1 MTQYSKSALARH
13 TRLALLTM
21 TMGLAA
27 CGGGGDDGGT
37 NTNTPGAGGPGTG
50 VSITTEQAQASA
62 RSASQPFSN
71 AWDAVSGVVADS
83 KAADVALGVSG
94 FDEVGVSLGSGG
106 GSGSSAVPAKHAGE
120 THTDGDTPTSG
131 EPQTS
136 GDPSIRADAPAN
148 GTAENDSQLDAAFS
162 AFLSNPTRDGNTL
175 TYRPDVNL
183 VCSDETIARV
193 LAEAGDAQTQA
204 DVKAICEALVPNIT
218 VVQTLTSDTEG
229 TLTYRYRDAAPF
241 VAGYAPNTAYFQV
254 QLAET
259 KTALQA
265 MAQDLNKPL
274 AEGDLPS
281 IFDGAIRLAATETGA
296 NAGFIRLSVPE
307 AIAVSGAMDAG
318 EASFT
323 LAASDKLLEIGGD
336 ETAGTAYVEMD
347 IGAIAATLPDEDAN
361 GTPHLWELA
370 MAAMTGRIDVNNNTQ
385 QLTVTNLGL
394 GDAPTTVR
402 IDGQEALRVAMQSF
416 GATVDG
422 NTSIMKLDTVL
433 DFSMNVANVF
443 GMMDVFFLDAADPS
457 DPSLTGSLEVSAPA
471 GTELSVLNPDATTL
485 VTKVTAGGPIEIQG
499 GGAYEGTLSLPV
511 DSCFVQDDSSVMPVA
526 PTPCP

>member
-1 MTQYSKSALARH
+1 MVQHFKFAVLRRMHAILLGTAMASLVACGGEDGNTAPASAANPSLGDTITNEQAQLSARDANEPLKRIIDVVSSVIVDSKSADLAMR
-13 TRLALLTM
+13 
-21 TMGLAA
+21 TMGSDNL
-27 CGGGGDDGGT
+27 
-37 NTNTPGAGGPGTG
+37 
-50 VSITTEQAQASA
+50 SL
-62 RSASQPFSN
+62 SN
-71 AWDAVSGVVADS
+71 VIGS
-83 KAADVALGVSG
+83 KAALRVVTRRPDKLRVNEELLIVSQNAIASNVTSTGNKSVFQGGKFFINALLNAS
-94 FDEVGVSLGSGG
+94 SLSLF
-106 GSGSSAVPAKHAGE
+106 SNPSR
-120 THTDGDTPTSG
+120 DGDTV
-131 EPQTS
+131 
-136 GDPSIRADAPAN
+136 
-148 GTAENDSQLDAAFS
+148 
-162 AFLSNPTRDGNTL
+162 
-175 TYRPDVNL
+175 TYHPEVNV
-183 VCSDETIARV
+183 VCSDDLIAKSFENFDPVQAQIDIKVLCET
-193 LAEAGDAQTQA
+193 
-204 DVKAICEALVPNIT
+204 LVPNFT
-218 VVQTLTSDTEG
+218 VVQTLNSVTTG
-229 TLTYRYRDAAPF
+229 TLTYQYRS
-241 VAGYAPNTAYFQV
+241 VALLVVEYAQNIVYFEL
-254 QLAET
+254 QLPST

-281 IFDGAIRLAATETGA
+281 TFDGAIRLAATETGA

-307 AIAVSGAMDAG
+307 AIAVSGAMDLG